1 MTDAASYRGG
11 SGEPLVL
18 VHGFTDTW
26 RAWTPVL
33 PALEAHHDVVAV
45 TLPGHYGGPPW
56 DPSVPMSMK
65 AAADAL
71 ERQIRAEGIDQAHL
85 VGNSL
90 GGWLCLELAS
100 RGRALSVVGV
110 CPAGGWALGSHQERV
125 IIRYFRRNQMLLRR
139 FGRVLPTV
147 ARRERLRRLALRDL
161 VAEPR
166 KVGPDAALLMFE
178 GARQCLI
185 ADDLL
190 RLARTGQSFGDLGPI
205 GCPVRVLYGS
215 RDRLLRWP
223 AYYTRMR
230 GLLSDAEWVCLEGLG
245 HLPMWDDPDVVA
257 NAILDHTLRARPSRS
272 NSGSGA

>member
-1 MTDAASYRGG
+1 
-11 SGEPLVL
+11 
-18 VHGFTDTW
+18 
-26 RAWTPVL
+26 
-33 PALEAHHDVVAV
+33 
-45 TLPGHYGGPPW
+45 
-56 DPSVPMSMK
+56 
-65 AAADAL
+65 
-71 ERQIRAEGIDQAHL
+71 
-85 VGNSL
+85 
-90 GGWLCLELAS
+90 
-100 RGRALSVVGV
+100 
-110 CPAGGWALGSHQERV
+110 LGSHQERV

-161 VAEPR
+161 VADPR

-190 RLARTGQSFGDLGPI
+190 RLARTGLSFGDLGPI